1 MNILIFGTPRS
12 GTTSLFFAIKEQLL
26 FGYSEPFNT
35 ESGDYYLEKKDI
47 QQTIND
53 NPNFCFKTLVHQM
66 PKSFRKDG
74 YNMLSIIEHFNH
86 LSTMFDK
93 IIFLDRRN
101 YNEHWESY
109 CNLIHKINVRKEAGS
124 IETYGF
130 KQWYSD
136 EITYEI
142 KEGVEKGGWK
152 DLLNVQKET
161 LKILSDNYNIPI
173 TYYEDLYS
181 TDTDVKTKV
190 LNNLDLGL
198 DNELILK
205 HLHPKHKL
213 RQEGSKPLL

>member
-53 NPNFCFKTLVHQM
+53 NPNFCLKTLVHQM

-101 YNEHWESY
+101 YDEHWESY
-109 CNLIHKINVRKEAGS
+109 CNLIHKINVRKETGS
-124 IETYGF
+124 IDTYGF

-136 EITYEI
+136 EITHEI
-142 KEGVEKGGWK
+142 KPSHEFSVFTDVQYKYQEGQ
-152 DLLNVQKET
+152 LITNVCNK
-161 LKILSDNYNIPI
+161 P
-173 TYYEDLYS
+173 
-181 TDTDVKTKV
+181 TDTNTFSQALCYRRIIND
-190 LNNLDLGL
+190 
-198 DNELILK
+198 
-205 HLHPKHKL
+205 HKL
-213 RQEGSKPLL
+213 PVAGLQKLTGIF